1 MKAWVFILICMRIK
15 IRTKVHF
22 VLIFSQKRIKT
33 NAKVKIRTKVH
44 FVFIFSQKR
53 IKTNAKVKI
62 RTTVKSKGCKFLAM
76 ILTNKY
82 NLKTSVIKTGKPH
95 Q

>member
-1 MKAWVFILICMRIK
+1 MQEGSHQKEQGINIA
-15 IRTKVHF
+15 TNS
-22 VLIFSQKRIKT
+22 FSYEDCT
-33 NAKVKIRTKVH
+33 
-44 FVFIFSQKR
+44 
-53 IKTNAKVKI
+53 
-62 RTTVKSKGCKFLAM
+62 FLVR